1 MLTPV
6 SSLPKSDPLIA
17 AAERFGQGK
26 LANGRGKTFALA
38 IMAGLYIGIA
48 FTFYI
53 TVVTGAVD
61 QSWGLTRLAGGLVFS
76 LGLILVVLCGAEL
89 FTSTVLTVVPWANGR
104 VSTGQMLRH
113 WSLVFLGNLTGAL
126 TLVGLLMLANQGD
139 LYGGQWGLSVMNLAQ
154 HKLEHS
160 FMQAVALG
168 ILCNLL
174 VCLGVWM
181 SFSTKDPLGKAL
193 LLMLPVAMFV
203 STGFEH
209 SIANLF
215 LVPLGIAIRHSQ
227 EAVDWLRLGLEPSH
241 FAHLTLANFLKN
253 NLLPVTL
260 GNIIGGA
267 AMVGLAHWWIHG
279 RTQIQSDSVPAQGE
293 KIMTNTKLTA
303 GTLCHTL
310 PLTISPD
317 TPVTQAA
324 QQLLRRGCGAALVVE
339 NDKPLGFVDDQDL
352 LRAYYLTEFEDTEL
366 MPVSKVMQPIR
377 FSCDVGEPLTRLACS
392 LAVDEKTL
400 YPVSDAGYL
409 TSFNLDNLEQ
419 RAMNAIPQGSQLV
432 VVTRDGRLAGVIE
445 RRGVLAALTDEP
457 WQQAPQETA
466 EVA

>member
-6 SSLPKSDPLIA
+6 SSLPQPDPLMA
-17 AAERFGQGK
+17 AAERYGQGK
-26 LANGRGKTFALA
+26 LANSRGKTFALA
-38 IMAGLYIGIA
+38 VMAGLYIGIA
-48 FTFYI
+48 FAFYI

-104 VSTGQMLRH
+104 VSTARMLRH
-113 WSLVFLGNLTGAL
+113 WGVVFAGNLTGAL
-126 TLVGLLMLANQGD
+126 TLVGLMMLANQGD

-160 FMQAVALG
+160 FLQAVALG

-227 EAVDWLRLGLEPSH
+227 DAVDWLRLGLDPSH
-241 FAHLTLANFLKN
+241 FAHLTLGNFLKN

-260 GNIIGGA
+260 GNIIGGGA
-267 AMVGLAHWWIHG
+267 LVGLAHWWIHG
-279 RTQIQSDSVPAQGE
+279 RTPADTHFTPSQGD
-293 KIMTNTKLTA
+293 KIMTNTKQTA
-303 GTLCHTL
+303 GALCHTL
-310 PLTISPD
+310 PLTLSPD

-324 QQLLRRGCGAALVVE
+324 RQLLQRGSGAALVVE

-352 LRAYYLTEFEDTEL
+352 LRAFYLTEFEDTEL
-366 MPVSKVMQPIR
+366 MPISKVMQPIR
-377 FSCDVGEPLTRLACS
+377 FSCDVSEPLTRLACS
-392 LAVDEKTL
+392 LAVDEKAL

-419 RAMNAIPQGSQLV
+419 RAMEAVPRGSQLV

-445 RRGVLAALTDEP
+445 RRGILAALTDEP